1 MNYLEYFGLKE
12 DPFKITPDHI
22 YFFPAL
28 THRVAENLLHYVVT
42 NGEGFCV
49 IIGEPGTGK
58 TTVLRRFLS
67 KLPNN
72 YIYALI
78 LSPTLNPDEFLKT
91 LLDEFGIEHDKNIS
105 KNEIFKI
112 FKKFLEDKVK
122 EGKKILIIIDE
133 AQNLPIE
140 TLEELRLLSNLETEK
155 EKLIQIM
162 LFGQPEL
169 EEKLND
175 VRLRQLNQRITNK
188 VFLQP
193 LSERE
198 VKNYIY
204 HRLKIAGNEKIE
216 FEPESIK
223 KIFELTHGYPRL
235 INILVSR
242 ALMVAFVEDSKVIK
256 PKHIESVHGILN
268 FESSESKDIK
278 SFIYLF
284 LLFIAIIFITF
295 YIAVKLGFI
304 NILRG

>member
-1 MNYLEYFGLKE
+1 MNYLDYFGLKE
-12 DPFKITPDHI
+12 DPFKITPDYT

-58 TTVLRRFLS
+58 TTILRKFLS
-67 KLPNN
+67 KLPEN

-91 LLDEFGIEHDKNIS
+91 LLDEFGVEYDKDIS

-112 FKKFLEDKVK
+112 FKKFLEEKVK
-122 EGKKILIIIDE
+122 EGKKVLIIIDE

-175 VRLRQLNQRITNK
+175 IRLRQLNQRIPNK

-204 HRLKIAGNEKIE
+204 HRLKVAGNEDIQ
-216 FEPESIK
+216 FEPDTIK
-223 KIFELTHGYPRL
+223 KIYELTHGYPRL
-235 INILVSR
+235 VNILVSR
-242 ALMVAFVEDSKVIK
+242 SLMVAFMEDSKVIK
-256 PKHIESVHGILN
+256 PQHIESVYDTIN
-268 FESSESKDIK
+268 FKKSEDRDIMAI
-278 SFIYLF
+278 IYCSLLF
-284 LLFIAIIFITF
+284 LAIIFIAF
-295 YIAVKLGFI
+295 YLAVKFGFI
-304 NILRG
+304 NI